1 MKNRKFFESSLMVAP
16 INEADLAAI
25 SGGQDPTPKVDNNT
39 SSFWIGLGKTFLT
52 KAAEESGKGAGG
64 IIWLVPTTIIA
75 EFVRWSIGRR
85 LRRRERK
92 ENND

>member
-1 MKNRKFFESSLMVAP
+1 MKNREFFESSLIVTP
-16 INEADLAAI
+16 ICETDLAFVYGGTE
-25 SGGQDPTPKVDNNT
+25 SGSGNSDDKVSIWRD
-39 SSFWIGLGKTFLT
+39 LGKTFLT
-52 KAAEESGKGAGG
+52 KAAEESGKGVGS

-75 EFVRWSIGRR
+75 EFVRWSMGRR